1 MPIPMLP
8 VFRTVK
14 IFVEVAIVSRAFE
27 AARVVVAIL
36 RSPEIVEVPVTLK
49 SWVDE
54 TQVKLESDANVELVV
69 QKVI

>member
-1 MPIPMLP
+1 MPMPMLP

-14 IFVEVAIVSRAFE
+14 IFVEVAIVKSAFE

-54 TQVKLESDANVELVV
+54 TQVKLESDAKVELVV